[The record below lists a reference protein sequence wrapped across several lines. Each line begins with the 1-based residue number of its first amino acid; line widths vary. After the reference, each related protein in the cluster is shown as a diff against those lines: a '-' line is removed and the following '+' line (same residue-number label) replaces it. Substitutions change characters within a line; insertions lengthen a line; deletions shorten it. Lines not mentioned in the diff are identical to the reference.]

1 MIIILRYL
9 SRSAFFLCFGED
21 DLVHKEENHHAD
33 ATVEHCGSD
42 IVDPIGYELS
52 GSSDPDAVDGVHDAR
67 NDDKGQQIPQ
77 GLIPDVALA
86 TKHQTSLDWKVNG
99 FSNHHSYHVSHKV
112 AKPAMSLVIAQDVPL
127 EGFTEQR
134 HIDTW
139 PAKIS
144 VRQVGQH
151 FGQEL

>member
-1 MIIILRYL
+1 
-9 SRSAFFLCFGED
+9 
-21 DLVHKEENHHAD
+21 
-33 ATVEHCGSD
+33 
-42 IVDPIGYELS
+42 
-52 GSSDPDAVDGVHDAR
+52 
-67 NDDKGQQIPQ
+67 
-77 GLIPDVALA
+77 
-86 TKHQTSLDWKVNG
+86 
-99 FSNHHSYHVSHKV
+99 
-112 AKPAMSLVIAQDVPL
+112 MSLVIAQDVPF